1 MSYNKKSLKI
11 EAENLSDEILDLED
25 DSSSIVIDDYKDTE
39 LETLKS
45 TRDNF
50 LIWKDFEY

>member
-1 MSYNKKSLKI
+1 MSYDKKSLKI
-11 EAENLSDEILDLED
+11 EAEDLPDEILDLED
-25 DSSSIVIDDYKDTE
+25 DSSSVVIDADKDIE

>member
-1 MSYNKKSLKI
+1 MSYDKKSLKI
-11 EAENLSDEILDLED
+11 EAEDLPDEILDLED
-25 DSSSIVIDDYKDTE
+25 NSSSVVIDADKDIE